1 MKRSPLKRIINT
13 NGTSD
18 EILLKPVALSDLMPL
33 SMLLSRSFY
42 TRSDVTLIARELLGK
57 YLCTGIDGLV
67 TCGMI
72 CETEAYAGVTDRAS
86 HAFGGR
92 RTPRT
97 EIMFREGGTA
107 YIYLCYGIHSLFNVV
122 TSHAE
127 IPHAV
132 LIRGIVPAEGTE
144 IMLRRTELKALSAN
158 SGTGP
163 GKVARLLGIH
173 YSFSGL
179 DLIRSFGDSRQAVW
193 IEDRGILVDPQQI
206 QTGPRIGVDYAGEDA
221 LLPYRFIFNGK
232 EL

>member
-1 MKRSPLKRIINT
+1 MKRIINT

-18 EILLKPVALSDLMPL
+18 ETLFIPSLHPYTIQQ

-57 YLCTGIDGLV
+57 YLCTSIDGLV

-97 EIMFREGGTA
+97 ETMFREGGTA

-122 TSHAE
+122 TNRAE

-132 LIRGIVPAEGTE
+132 LIRGIVPAEGTK
-144 IMLRRTELKALSAN
+144 IMLRRIGSKTLSEN

-163 GKVARLLGIH
+163 GRVARLLGIH

-179 DLIRSFGDSRQAVW
+179 DLIESFGDPRHAVW
-193 IEDRGILVDPQQI
+193 IEDRGILVDPGQI
-206 QTGPRIGVDYAGEDA
+206 QTGLRIGVDYAGEDA
-221 LLPYRFIFNGK
+221 LLPYRFVFHGK
-232 EL
+232 GL